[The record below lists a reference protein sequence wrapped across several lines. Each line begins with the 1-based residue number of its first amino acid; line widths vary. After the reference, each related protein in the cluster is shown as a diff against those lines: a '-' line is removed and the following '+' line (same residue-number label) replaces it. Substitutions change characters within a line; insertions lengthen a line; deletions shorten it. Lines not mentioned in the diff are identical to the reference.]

1 MPNARALPPL
11 PLVYGIAHTLLLA
24 YLLVHLVEERKQLL
38 VDIHRHVAA
47 EHLYIGVVLDVVY
60 IEVERHMARIAA
72 QHRLQVGHARVGKER
87 RVDIY
92 GKLVYRLVFYIAQEL
107 YLLYH
112 QIVGIGVVAE
122 ALLTLA
128 VM

>member
-1 MPNARALPPL
+1 MPNARALPTL

-72 QHRLQVGHARVGKER
+72 QHRLKIGNARVGKER
-87 RVDIY
+87 
-92 GKLVYRLVFYIAQEL
+92 
-107 YLLYH
+107 
-112 QIVGIGVVAE
+112 
-122 ALLTLA
+122 
-128 VM
+128 